1 MEAQDMK
8 LKALID
14 NHRVYSSKSL
24 LTLQVGRVSCAS
36 LREGDGEAGR
46 SQHCKAA
53 CHQFGLTTPVQIL
66 GNRKFTPDLL
76 EGESTKTKK
85 SSGGKGRPG
94 EGC

>member
-1 MEAQDMK
+1 MTLNTAAMEF
-8 LKALID
+8 
-14 NHRVYSSKSL
+14 SSVEL
-24 LTLQVGRVSCAS
+24 PC
-36 LREGDGEAGR
+36 
-46 SQHCKAA
+46 CKAA